1 MVSAKLKLPTFYFNV
16 RDIQEQ
22 SSTGAVAVVRRFFS
36 KKSVRSSPQYQQENT
51 CVESL
56 YRSATL
62 SKRDSSTGVFL

>member
-36 KKSVRSSPQYQQENT
+36 KKSVRSSPQY
-51 CVESL
+51 
-56 YRSATL
+56 
-62 SKRDSSTGVFL
+62 